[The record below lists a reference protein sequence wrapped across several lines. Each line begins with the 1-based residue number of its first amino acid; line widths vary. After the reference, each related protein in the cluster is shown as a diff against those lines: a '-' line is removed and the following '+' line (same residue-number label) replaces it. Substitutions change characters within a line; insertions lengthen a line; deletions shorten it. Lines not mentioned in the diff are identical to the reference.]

1 MLVRRIRL
9 AVFVSFLGCASALA
23 QISGE
28 ELGKQI
34 EGIAAKALTQPNAVG
49 LSIAVAKG
57 DKVVFSRCFGK
68 ADLETGFS
76 GDKDTLF
83 RIGSVTKQFTA
94 AAVMRLVEQGK
105 LSLDDTL
112 SKMLPDFPATP
123 KPVTLRQLLN
133 HTSGIWSYTEN
144 EKFMEREATLELTP
158 AELIATFKDHAT
170 DFEPGTRW
178 NYSNSGYYLLG
189 EIIAKASGMSYAK
202 FVQDEL
208 LTPNGLTRTRYESNR
223 EVIANRAQGYSFEEG
238 KLFNDRPIGA
248 DVPGAAG
255 SLLSSA
261 EGLVRWNIAL
271 VSGKVVSAKSYEQM
285 ATEAMLPSGKGTHY
299 GFGLQ
304 IGEWEGRRRISHGGG
319 IFGFTSQLTYLPKDE
334 LTVAVISN
342 CDGFNPGKIADS
354 IARAALGIG
363 EFVPADTAVS
373 AEDIARFVGEY
384 KFTDMPL
391 ELKVFERDGKVWVQ
405 ATGQKDSRL
414 LYQGKGEFRAD
425 FDAQVKVVF
434 PTGTGP
440 CEHLVL
446 HQDGEHTA
454 NRKK

>member
-1 MLVRRIRL
+1 MLSQRFCL
-9 AVFVSFLGCASALA
+9 AVFLSFVGCAPAFA
-23 QISGE
+23 QVSSEDPG
-28 ELGKQI
+28 GKI
-34 EGIAAKALTQPNAVG
+34 EGIAAKALSQPNAVG

-68 ADLETGFS
+68 ADLETGFA

-112 SKMLPDFPATP
+112 SKLLPDFPATP

-158 AELIATFKDHAT
+158 AELIATFKDHAP

-189 EIIAKASGMSYAK
+189 EIIAKASGKSYAQ

-208 LTPNGLTRTRYESNR
+208 LTPNGLIRTRYESNR
-223 EVIANRAQGYSFEEG
+223 EIISNRAQGYSFEGG
-238 KLFNDRPIGA
+238 KLFNDRSIGA

-255 SLLSSA
+255 SLISSA
-261 EGLVRWNIAL
+261 EGLVRWNLAL
-271 VSGKVVSAKSYEQM
+271 ISGKVVSAKSYEQM
-285 ATEAMLPSGKGTHY
+285 TTQAMLPSGKGTHY

-304 IGEWEGRRRISHGGG
+304 IDEWEGRRRISHGGG

-334 LTVAVISN
+334 LTIAVISN
-342 CDGFNPGKIADS
+342 CDAFSPGKVADS
-354 IARAALGIG
+354 IARELLGIKA
-363 EFVPADTAVS
+363 FVPADIAPS
-373 AEDIARFVGEY
+373 AEETSRFVGEY
-384 KFTDMPL
+384 KFVDMPL

-405 ATGQKDSRL
+405 ATGQGDSRL

-434 PTGTGP
+434 PEGAGP
-440 CEHLVL
+440 CDHLVL
-446 HQDGEHTA
+446 HQGGEHTA